1 MEVENPYEAS
11 PSASPFVGVRVEI
24 DMEWM
29 CRTIDRV
36 ARRFVP
42 LAVVSLLLAMPS
54 GAAAEGGE
62 PADDAAETSVENTE
76 ENSEEASGERA
87 VDRTAP
93 AEADESRDAGA
104 PRGVRI
110 LAESGL
116 GLVGGGAG
124 TIAIAAAAWGI
135 GNALAGEDRPRGYN
149 ALALLYLP
157 AALGYPAM
165 TGLGAWGG
173 GKLTGGRGA
182 LGPAIAGAYIG
193 TVGSAILSSAV
204 VRNVE
209 GVGPSL
215 TGFSIILGTVGG
227 SVIGYELSHSRRTEF
242 DRDAAT
248 SSLRLSIFRTDSGG
262 WSFGLNGNF

>member
-1 MEVENPYEAS
+1 
-11 PSASPFVGVRVEI
+11 
-24 DMEWM
+24 MEWM

-36 ARRFVP
+36 ARRSVP

-62 PADDAAETSVENTE
+62 SADDTAESTVENTE
-76 ENSEEASGERA
+76 EKTEEDAGDRA

-93 AEADESRDAGA
+93 AEADEPRDAGA

-124 TIAIAAAAWGI
+124 TVAIAAAAWGI
-135 GNALAGEDRPRGYN
+135 GNALAGENRPRGYN

-173 GKLTGGRGA
+173 GRLTGGRGTV
-182 LGPAIAGAYIG
+182 GPAIAGAYIG
-193 TVGSAILSSAV
+193 AVGSAILSSVV
-204 VRNVE
+204 VRDVE

-215 TGFSIILGTVGG
+215 TGFSVILGTVGG
-227 SVIGYELSHSRRTEF
+227 SVIGYELSHSRRTESV
-242 DRDAAT
+242 REAAT
-248 SSLRLSIFRTDSGG
+248 SGLRLSIFRADSGG
-262 WSFGLNGNF
+262 WSLGLNGKF